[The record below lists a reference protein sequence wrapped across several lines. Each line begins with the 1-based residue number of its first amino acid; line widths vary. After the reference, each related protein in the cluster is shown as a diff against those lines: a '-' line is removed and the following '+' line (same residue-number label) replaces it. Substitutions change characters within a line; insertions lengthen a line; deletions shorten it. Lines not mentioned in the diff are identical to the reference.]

1 MPRFIDVVDFMD
13 ESGAEMVHRIPDR
26 GPGDFRMGSQ
36 VVVRESQAAVF
47 FRDGKAL
54 DVFGPGRHTI
64 TTANMPVLTTLLKL
78 GTGGKTPFQAEVYYV
93 STRQYLDQ
101 KWGTPEPIALRDADF
116 GIVRVRA
123 FGTYAMQIQDPQLFV
138 NKIVGTQGFYETR
151 QIEGHLRSIIVTKMT
166 DLLGELKT
174 SVLDLPALYEEFG
187 AGIKAKA
194 QDDFAAVGIELRA
207 MYVNN
212 ISLPEAVQKAI
223 DERASI
229 GALGGMQA
237 YMQASAAQ
245 AMRDAAKQEGGGGLA
260 GAGLGLGAGAGLGAT
275 MAQMMGQAMQP
286 QQMAQPQTP
295 AAAPGGG
302 EAPSVMTPAQAA
314 VYLQVTEADI
324 VAMIQAGQI
333 KAKQIGA
340 QYRISK
346 AALDEFLS
354 S

>member
-1 MPRFIDVVDFMD
+1 MPRFIDVVEFMD
-13 ESGAEMVHRIPDR
+13 EAGEEMVHRIPDR

-64 TTANMPVLTTLLKL
+64 TTGNMPVLTTLLKL

-116 GIVRVRA
+116 GIVRLRA

-151 QIEGHLRSIIVTKMT
+151 QIEGHLRSIIITKMT
-166 DLLGELKT
+166 DLIGELGR
-174 SVLDLPALYEEFG
+174 SILDLPALYEEIG
-187 AGIKAKA
+187 AGVRAKV
-194 QDDFAAVGIELRA
+194 QDDFSAVGIELRA
-207 MYVNN
+207 LYVNN
-212 ISLPEAVQKAI
+212 ISLPEKVQQAI

-237 YMQASAAQ
+237 YLQASAAQ
-245 AMRDAAKQEGGGGLA
+245 AMRDAATQEGGGGLA
-260 GAGLGLGAGAGLGAT
+260 GAGVGLGAGAGLGAT
-275 MAQMMGQAMQP
+275 MAQVIGQSMQQG
-286 QQMAQPQTP
+286 QQQAAPAQPQ
-295 AAAPGGG
+295 AGGG
-302 EAPSVMTPAQAA
+302 APDAAKIQETLDNLDMRFAAGEISEEVYNKLYAKWEAK
-314 VYLQVTEADI
+314 LNEA
-324 VAMIQAGQI
+324 G
-333 KAKQIGA
+333 G
-340 QYRISK
+340 
-346 AALDEFLS
+346 
-354 S
+354 

>member
-1 MPRFIDVVDFMD
+1 MPRFIDVVEFMD
-13 ESGAEMVHRIPDR
+13 ESGQEMVHRIPDR
-26 GPGDFRMGSQ
+26 GPGDFRIGSQ

-47 FRDGKAL
+47 FRDGKAM

-64 TTANMPVLTTLLKL
+64 TTGNMPILTSLLKL

-101 KWGTPEPIALRDADF
+101 KWGTPEPVALRDADF
-116 GIVRVRA
+116 GIVRLRA
-123 FGTYAMQIQDPQLFV
+123 FGIYAMQIQDPQLFV

-151 QIEGHLRSIIVTKMT
+151 QIEGYLRGIIVTKMT
-166 DLLGELKT
+166 DLLGELGK
-174 SVLDLPALYEEFG
+174 SVLDLPALYEELG
-187 AGIKAKA
+187 AGIKAKV
-194 QDDFAAVGIELRA
+194 QDDFSAVGIELRA
-207 MYVNN
+207 LYINN
-212 ISLPEAVQKAI
+212 ISLPEKVQQAI

-245 AMRDAAKQEGGGGLA
+245 AMRDAAQQEGGGLA
-260 GAGLGLGAGAGLGAT
+260 GAGVGLGAGAGLGAT

-286 QQMAQPQTP
+286 GQQAAAQP
-295 AAAPGGG
+295 AASAPD
-302 EAPSVMTPAQAA
+302 VMTPAQAA
-314 VYLQVTEADI
+314 VYLQVTEAD
-324 VAMIQAGQI
+324 VVQMIQAGQI
-333 KAKQIGA
+333 KAKQIGT